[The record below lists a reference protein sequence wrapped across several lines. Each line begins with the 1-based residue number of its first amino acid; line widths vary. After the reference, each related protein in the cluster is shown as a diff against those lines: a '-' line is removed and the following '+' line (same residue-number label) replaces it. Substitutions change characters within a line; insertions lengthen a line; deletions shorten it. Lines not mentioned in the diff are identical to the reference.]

1 MTDVE
6 VNAVI
11 SGREGEAVGTEKKQR
26 RRKVIQRRKPTLMY
40 QAHVTQVDKE
50 LHTA

>member
-11 SGREGEAVGTEKKQR
+11 SGREGEAVGAEKKQ

-40 QAHVTQVDKE
+40 QAHVTQVNKE
-50 LHTA
+50 LRTT